1 MKFLLMIVSGN
12 CRSDKKNPCPYEQT
26 SLGHLVP
33 ALKPVNADKNKT
45 LFKTCHEVHLANG
58 DQCKPG
64 TFVIAH
70 NLSLAIQTFVTKVIE
85 VVQIQGSVTDLMQ
98 LPDGILLQMADVQRA
113 ADGYQMPHINLSNNF
128 LLVQFQVGHYI
139 LG

>member
-26 SLGHLVP
+26 NLGHLVP

-64 TFVIAH
+64 TFV
-70 NLSLAIQTFVTKVIE
+70 TKVIE

-98 LPDGILLQMADVQRA
+98 LPDGILLQMADVQHA